1 MRVARL
7 LLLDHRRKDSNHGR
21 STPETKNN
29 EAVVYKREESKH
41 ARVYGFFQGGHH
53 MHTGVHN
60 QNNQARLWT
69 AGINMPKWNTHAKP
83 PQKRLQEQHLATPGY
98 KLYREVSMPAAHTA
112 VLWSPPPTLHS
123 TSCLFWRP
131 GSCPTLSQE
140 PSFWPPSSRLF

>member
-1 MRVARL
+1 
-7 LLLDHRRKDSNHGR
+7 
-21 STPETKNN
+21 
-29 EAVVYKREESKH
+29 
-41 ARVYGFFQGGHH
+41 

-123 TSCLFWRP
+123 TSCFFGAPALVRL
-131 GSCPTLSQE
+131 CRRNLLSGHPLRGFFDLGFGRRSVKSLTAFSATVQ
-140 PSFWPPSSRLF
+140 STARRSSRSQPLPRQKKV